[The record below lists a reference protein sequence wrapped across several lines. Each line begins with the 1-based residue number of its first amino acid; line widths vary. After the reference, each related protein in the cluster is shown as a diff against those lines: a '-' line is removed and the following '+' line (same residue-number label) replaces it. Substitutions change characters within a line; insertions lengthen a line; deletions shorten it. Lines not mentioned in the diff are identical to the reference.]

1 MHSSDGLRRELGLLD
16 ATMIN
21 AGTIIGSAI
30 FIVPSFIAAG
40 FQSTMPSLL
49 VWVVGGIVSLFGAL
63 CVAELGA
70 AMPQAG
76 GQYVYLGRAFHPAL
90 GFLYGWSAFL
100 VINTASIA
108 AIAVGF
114 ATYARFFLP
123 DLTDTDVK
131 LVAGGSIVALT
142 LVNCLGVRAG
152 AATQNL
158 FTLVKLGALAA
169 IPLFA
174 LVLPGGEPG
183 HLDPLWPPGGA
194 GSLAPALGPALVAV
208 LWAYDGWIEST
219 YVGGEIKDPGRNVP
233 RAIVLSTL
241 IVAGVYVAVN
251 AAYLYLMGP
260 ARMAGSTLVASDAM
274 TVVLGAG
281 GATFVAAAILL
292 STLGANNG
300 IVFTS
305 ARIPYAMAREGR
317 FFQWAAWLSPRTRSP
332 NLTLLVQMLV
342 ALVFTA
348 TGSYVKLGTYVV
360 FVSFL
365 FYALSAAAVI
375 VLRRKEPSLPR
386 PYRAWGYPVTPL
398 LFILFALYLVGDTI
412 RHTPVESA
420 IGLGI
425 VLLGLPAYYYWK
437 LEAGR
442 RSGSREQG
450 AVGRE

>member
-1 MHSSDGLRRELGLLD
+1 MPANDGLRRELGLLD

-30 FIVPSFIAAG
+30 FIVPAFVAAS
-40 FQSTMPSLL
+40 FQSSMPVLL
-49 VWVVGGIVSLFGAL
+49 VWVAGGLVSLFGAL

-100 VINTASIA
+100 VINTASVA

-123 DLTDTDVK
+123 GLTDTGVK

-152 AATQNL
+152 AATQNG

-169 IPLFA
+169 IPVFA
-174 LVLPGGEPG
+174 LILSGGVPGN
-183 HLDPLWPPGGA
+183 LDPLWPQGGA
-194 GSLAPALGPALVAV
+194 GSIGPALGPALVAV

-219 YVGGEIKDPGRNVP
+219 YVGGEIKDPGRTVP
-233 RAIVLSTL
+233 RAIVLSIL

-251 AAYLYLMGP
+251 AAYLYLLGP
-260 ARMAGSTLVASDAM
+260 ARMAGATLVASDAM
-274 TVVLGAG
+274 TVVLGAA

-305 ARIPYAMAREGR
+305 ARIPYAMALEGR
-317 FFQWAAWLSPRTRSP
+317 FFRWAAWLSPRTRSP
-332 NLTLLVQMLV
+332 NVTLLVQMLV
-342 ALVFTA
+342 ALAFTA
-348 TGSYVKLGTYVV
+348 TGSYVQLGTYVV

-386 PYRAWGYPVTPL
+386 PYRAWGYPVTPV

-437 LEAGR
+437 GREARGAGR
-442 RSGSREQG
+442 G
-450 AVGRE
+450 A